1 MPHRRTPLGGLR
13 LRVTWASQVAT
24 PTWRPA
30 HAPPTHRHATQH
42 VVPHIHTP
50 HKFNHVSHA
59 SLVRAMRNSLR
70 ECVPL
75 MTKQWAKLYSGH
87 SLRVGGSN
95 HMRQLGVA
103 NDIHRRLG
111 GWMSLTSAQGYMQLS
126 AREQF
131 RYSLRLAAEKRKSAF
146 TKRRA
151 MTVLHRMSS
160 NLL

>member
-1 MPHRRTPLGGLR
+1 MPVACKQVIQSILR
-13 LRVTWASQVAT
+13 QVAT
-24 PTWRPA
+24 LRYM
-30 HAPPTHRHATQH
+30 HATTPYLFPSREFRRRNKQ
-42 VVPHIHTP
+42 VPHE
-50 HKFNHVSHA
+50 FNHVSHA

-160 NLL
+160 NVL